1 MAKFYYGGQAVM
13 EGVMMRGRKQMAIA
27 VRGRDGT
34 IVMHEEP
41 LTAAIYTR
49 KWGQWPFVR
58 GLGML
63 WDALGLGIARVD
75 LVRRMCRSRRKARSR

>member
-27 VRGRDGT
+27 VRAPNGE

-49 KWGQWPFVR
+49 KWGQ
-58 GLGML
+58 
-63 WDALGLGIARVD
+63 
-75 LVRRMCRSRRKARSR
+75 